1 MQAIIFEQAGD
12 ADVLQLA
19 EVADLQPQAGELLI
33 RVYATAVNRA
43 DILQR
48 RGMYPAPAGASEI
61 LGLEIAGEVI
71 GHGVGVTTPALGTRV
86 CALLPGGGY
95 AQQVVISAELAMPI
109 PVNLSYEQAAAIPEV
124 WMTAYDNLFNW
135 GRLSAGERLLVHGG
149 SSGIGTAAIQL
160 AQWRG
165 SEVLITAGSEAKIAR
180 CRELGAVAGINYRTE
195 NWPERVQ
202 ALTEQQGVDVV
213 LDMLGASYF
222 NDNLASLRIGGRLV
236 IIATMGGAQTELD
249 LRTLMLK
256 RLTVCGTTLRARPIA
271 AKAAL
276 TQQMLA
282 DVLPRFA
289 DGTFQPVIEA
299 VFDLA
304 EASAAHRLLES
315 SQHVGKIVLRVA

>member
-1 MQAIIFEQAGD
+1 MQAIIFDHPGD
-12 ADVLQLA
+12 AEVLQLA

-33 RVYATAVNRA
+33 RVHATAVNRA

-71 GHGVGVTTPALGTRV
+71 DHGAGVTAPALGTRI

-95 AQQVVISAELAMPI
+95 AQQVVIPAALAMPI
-109 PVNLSYEQAAAIPEV
+109 PDSLSYEQAAAIPEV

-160 AQWRG
+160 AGWRG
-165 SEVLITAGSEAKIAR
+165 AEVIITAGSEQKIER

-195 NWPERVQ
+195 NWPERLQ
-202 ALTEQQGVDVV
+202 ELTDHQGVDVV
-213 LDMLGASYF
+213 LDMLGGSYF
-222 NDNLASLRIGGRLV
+222 NANLASLRVGGRLV

-276 TQQMLA
+276 TQQMLQ

-289 DGTFQPVIEA
+289 DGTFTPVIEA

-315 SQHVGKIVLRVA
+315 SQHVGKIVLRVG

>member
-1 MQAIIFEQAGD
+1 MQAIVFDQAGD
-12 ADVLQLA
+12 AEVLRLA

-33 RVYATAVNRA
+33 RVHATAVNRA

-71 GHGVGVTTPALGTRV
+71 GHSAGVSAPALGTRI

-95 AQQVVISAELAMPI
+95 AQQVVIPAELAMQI
-109 PVNLSYEQAAAIPEV
+109 PDSLSYEQAAAIPEV

-160 AQWRG
+160 AGWRG
-165 SEVLITAGSEAKIAR
+165 AEVIITAGSAAKIER
-180 CRELGAVAGINYRTE
+180 CRELGALAGINYRTE
-195 NWPERVQ
+195 NWPERLQ
-202 ALTEQQGVDVV
+202 ELTDHQGVDVV

-222 NDNLASLRIGGRLV
+222 NANLASLRVGGRLV

-276 TQQMLA
+276 TQQVLQ

-289 DGTFQPVIEA
+289 DGTFKPVIEA

-315 SQHVGKIVLRVA
+315 SQHVGKIVLRVK